1 MILHNSSHS
10 WSSKG
15 EIAAHK
21 FALEQTITGTFKKHN
36 NPTTS
41 TNKATKKN
49 PGKKPQ
55 QKDHTHRLLRL
66 YNSKRK
72 KKQFCYVSASPL
84 YLACSD
90 TQQIWLQE
98 KLHK

>member
-72 KKQFCYVSASPL
+72 KKTILLRICITSLPCMLWHSTNMAPGK
-84 YLACSD
+84 
-90 TQQIWLQE
+90 TT
-98 KLHK
+98 